1 MKFKIACGTDDS
13 QNFTTE
19 HFGDSKYFL
28 IYECDSEIGKI
39 VFLEKRKNNS
49 EEEEKHGDPKKAK
62 GISEILKEVPVLL
75 AFAMGPNIVR
85 MRKKFVP
92 IISKEKD
99 IKKTLEKFKEIIPE
113 VLEEIEKTEED
124 TKNSGGKKVFV
135 ID

>member
-1 MKFKIACGTDDS
+1 
-13 QNFTTE
+13 
-19 HFGDSKYFL
+19 
-28 IYECDSEIGKI
+28 
-39 VFLEKRKNNS
+39 
-49 EEEEKHGDPKKAK
+49 
-62 GISEILKEVPVLL
+62 
-75 AFAMGPNIVR
+75 MGPNIVR